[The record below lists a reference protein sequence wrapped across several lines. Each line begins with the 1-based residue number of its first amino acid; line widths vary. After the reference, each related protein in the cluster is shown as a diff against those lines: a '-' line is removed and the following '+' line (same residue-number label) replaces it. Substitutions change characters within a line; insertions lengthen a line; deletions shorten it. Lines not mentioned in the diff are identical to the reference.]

1 MILDRFKKYKKI
13 NQLILK
19 NVKKAADKCL
29 IHSQNNHYL
38 YSFNNNIFIIKRIGN
53 KSSDG
58 SIFLSE
64 IKTRTKTYNFITKI
78 QIFSDL
84 REMEFLDRVT
94 RYAVKNNNIHLP
106 LVYNYLKCDEFNK
119 FDLLL
124 PDSIN
129 NNRKINNYN
138 RRYINSTSYYSI
150 FAELA
155 EGDINKYTEEK
166 IITSNELYNTIAQ
179 CFMAIISFH
188 NIGIFHRDA
197 HLGNFLYHKIV
208 SGNCFEYKY
217 RDLTFY
223 IENIGYNWV
232 IWDFGRSKEIN
243 NNKYDIYDDFATLVE
258 SIIEIVF
265 KDNKN
270 AYGLNIILTFI
281 EKYKDDYLIIKN
293 LIDNNL
299 LFSKMPIGKILTTIH
314 LK

>member
-166 IITSNELYNTIAQ
+166 N
-179 CFMAIISFH
+179 
-188 NIGIFHRDA
+188 
-197 HLGNFLYHKIV
+197 
-208 SGNCFEYKY
+208 
-217 RDLTFY
+217 
-223 IENIGYNWV
+223 
-232 IWDFGRSKEIN
+232 
-243 NNKYDIYDDFATLVE
+243 YDI
-258 SIIEIVF
+258 
-265 KDNKN
+265 
-270 AYGLNIILTFI
+270 
-281 EKYKDDYLIIKN
+281 
-293 LIDNNL
+293 
-299 LFSKMPIGKILTTIH
+299 LF
-314 LK
+314 